1 MTDDIFPGDGPL
13 TREEM
18 GAIVLSLEARYQR
31 FVGAVERHHGRS
43 DEAPVA
49 LVTAVQ
55 RYHEQMQAATAD
67 LVATLEASL

>member
-18 GAIVLSLEARYQR
+18 GAIALSLDARY
-31 FVGAVERHHGRS
+31 
-43 DEAPVA
+43 
-49 LVTAVQ
+49 
-55 RYHEQMQAATAD
+55 EQMQAATAE

>member
-18 GAIVLSLEARYQR
+18 GAIVLSLDARYQQ
-31 FVGAVERHHGRS
+31 FVAAVER
-43 DEAPVA
+43 
-49 LVTAVQ
+49 
-55 RYHEQMQAATAD
+55 QMQAATAE

>member
-18 GAIVLSLEARYQR
+18 GAIALS
-31 FVGAVERHHGRS
+31 
-43 DEAPVA
+43 
-49 LVTAVQ
+49 
-55 RYHEQMQAATAD
+55 RYHEQMQAATAE

>member
-18 GAIVLSLEARYQR
+18 GAIVLSLDARYQR
-31 FVGAVERHHGRS
+31 FVGAVER
-43 DEAPVA
+43 
-49 LVTAVQ
+49 
-55 RYHEQMQAATAD
+55 YHEQMQAATAE